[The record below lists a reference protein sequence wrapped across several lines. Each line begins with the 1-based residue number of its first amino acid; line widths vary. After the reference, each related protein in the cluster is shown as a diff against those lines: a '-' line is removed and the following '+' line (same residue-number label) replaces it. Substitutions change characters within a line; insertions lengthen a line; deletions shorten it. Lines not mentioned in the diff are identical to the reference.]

1 MKGIRRG
8 TCRSVTDAGVR
19 KRNHEIH
26 EGHEWLVVSQTKGND
41 LK

>member
-1 MKGIRRG
+1 MKRIRRG
-8 TCRSVTDAGVR
+8 TCRSVVEAVVR

-26 EGHEWLVVSQTKGND
+26 EGHEWGVVSQPKGND

>member
-1 MKGIRRG
+1 MKGIHRG
-8 TCRSVTDAGVR
+8 TCLSVIEAVVR

-26 EGHEWLVVSQTKGND
+26 EGHEWGVVSQPKGND